1 MAQMCLLTDVC
12 PQAQTRV
19 WPNACFIGNPGIVH
33 MSKGLDM
40 RACANYSVFDDA
52 MRPDTHT
59 VGQLDTAFEHATHVY
74 EYVATAMQLA
84 AQVKAGRV
92 SQGHALLKQA
102 TRSEE
107 QRLNSSH

>member
-1 MAQMCLLTDVC
+1 
-12 PQAQTRV
+12 
-19 WPNACFIGNPGIVH
+19 
-33 MSKGLDM
+33 
-40 RACANYSVFDDA
+40 

-102 TRSEE
+102 TRLFALPVALSLRLLATAIDA
-107 QRLNSSH
+107 QRFPGCRWMRRINRPTVFYRKPPHLVRTSAG